1 MGRQQF
7 HLATPKEDD
16 EIPHRIHGS
25 FGLVVPDLDTLWER
39 LQIARKD
46 YDGANNYGFRDTLF
60 DFYKE
65 EGENGDTTVIH
76 VRCPWGN
83 VFRCFSVSD
92 RGSSL
97 LRSQVEKS
105 PQKMTNLHSSQIGV
119 HGADKMGVLSVGEPG
134 IRFVEFVLPA
144 GVRAEQVCDFYKQT
158 ILCPACVGTSASGVH
173 CCLVSVGPG
182 IHLVFV
188 EALHAESPASKDA
201 ERDIF
206 LSMKGI
212 HICIYAH
219 NFYGLYR
226 RLQDRS
232 LIWTNPRFTHL
243 DKCDTWEDAKKSR
256 TLRFK
261 HIVDPDNKLLMEL
274 EHETRPLR
282 HGQFM
287 KVPYYVPK

>member
-1 MGRQQF
+1 
-7 HLATPKEDD
+7 
-16 EIPHRIHGS
+16 
-25 FGLVVPDLDTLWER
+25 
-39 LQIARKD
+39 
-46 YDGANNYGFRDTLF
+46 
-60 DFYKE
+60 
-65 EGENGDTTVIH
+65 
-76 VRCPWGN
+76 
-83 VFRCFSVSD
+83 
-92 RGSSL
+92 
-97 LRSQVEKS
+97 
-105 PQKMTNLHSSQIGV
+105 MTNLHSSQIGA
-119 HGADKMGVLSVGEPG
+119 HGADKMGILSVGAPG

-144 GVRAEQVCDFYKQT
+144 GVRAEQVCDFYKHT
-158 ILCPACVGTSASGVH
+158 IRCPASVGTSAASGVD

-188 EALHAESPASKDA
+188 ESRSQSRSPASKDA

-206 LSMKGI
+206 HGMKGI

-219 NFYGLYR
+219 DFYGLYR

-232 LIWTNPRFTHL
+232 LIWTNPRFTRL

-261 HIVDPDNKLLMEL
+261 RIVDPDNNLLMEL